1 MLFRSPKY
9 TYRKLLYL
17 ALDGLL
23 SFSYMPLRVITLL
36 GVGVSLFSFGV
47 ALFYLGQKLLFGIG
61 VPGFA
66 TLVIAIFFLS
76 GIQMLTMGVIGEYIG
91 RISEEVKQR
100 PLYVVRQV
108 TRTQPPLTVVR
119 RSSGG

>member
-1 MLFRSPKY
+1 M
-9 TYRKLLYL
+9 
-17 ALDGLL
+17 
-23 SFSYMPLRVITLL
+23 
-36 GVGVSLFSFGV
+36 GVSLFSFGV
-47 ALFYLGQKLLFGIG
+47 ALFYLGQKLLFGVG

-108 TRTQPPLTVVR
+108 TKTQAPLSIVR
-119 RSSGG
+119 R